1 MGQIFYDMGFLSTA
15 AVHECSATDLVAGY
29 VGQTGPKTIQLLE
42 KALGKVLFVDEAY
55 RLGEGVFA
63 TEAIN
68 ELVDSLTKP
77 RFAGKIVVI
86 LAGYEDNM
94 NQLLSVNQG
103 LSSRFP
109 EEVIFTN
116 LEPEKC
122 WELLQQNL
130 KKKSIHV
137 DQVETHSSSFEIIY
151 LFSELSSLPSWGNS
165 RDVLAISDLIMRAKF
180 RTASG
185 SSEELTVTHQEV
197 IDSMTKF
204 LEERKARSAIK
215 NPTST
220 QFKSND
226 QATQDSV
233 NRPHAVKTTQST
245 KATSHD
251 RPKKPTSK
259 AMRKSQS
266 SNPRDAGVTDAL
278 WNQLQAD
285 KAGEELTKRRIA
297 DAVAAA
303 EAASRAAAAEAAALA
318 QEVAR
323 LAVEKVR
330 NDQLQE
336 LKRRHEA
343 ARLQELA
350 ARRAREEADERLRR
364 ARAQAEQ
371 ARKEEARVQAKLR
384 DLGQCEAGFRW
395 IKQDGGYRCAGGA
408 HFVTDAQLGI

>member
-1 MGQIFYDMGFLSTA
+1 
-15 AVHECSATDLVAGY
+15 
-29 VGQTGPKTIQLLE
+29 
-42 KALGKVLFVDEAY
+42 
-55 RLGEGVFA
+55 
-63 TEAIN
+63 
-68 ELVDSLTKP
+68 
-77 RFAGKIVVI
+77 
-86 LAGYEDNM
+86 M

-109 EEVIFTN
+109 EEIIFTN

-130 KKKSIHV
+130 KKKSI
-137 DQVETHSSSFEIIY
+137 QVGQTETHSSSFEITY

-180 RTASG
+180 RTASN
-185 SSEELTVTHQEV
+185 SSEELIVTHQEV

-220 QFKSND
+220 PLKSND
-226 QATQDSV
+226 QAMQDSV
-233 NRPHAVKTTQST
+233 NRPHAIKTTQST
-245 KATSHD
+245 KATSDD
-251 RPKKPTSK
+251 RPKKSTNEAIREP
-259 AMRKSQS
+259 QS
-266 SNPRDAGVTDAL
+266 SNSRDAGVTDAL

-285 KAGEELTKRRIA
+285 KAAEELTRRLIA
-297 DAVAAA
+297 DAVTAA

-323 LAVEKVR
+323 LAVEKER

-336 LKRRHEA
+336 LKRRHEE
-343 ARLQELA
+343 ARLKELA

-364 ARAQAEQ
+364 ARAEAEQ

-384 DLGQCEAGFRW
+384 DLGQCVAGFRW
-395 IKQDGGYRCAGGA
+395 IKQNGGYRCAGGA